1 MNGNLCI
8 EFYGVV
14 FKFCCIYCLLV
25 HTSVSAMLFVA
36 MNSTGKNASV
46 NENVNVK
53 MTVLMLENDG
63 VNVRARRYVRVDKNS
78 VRDACFRFCVR
89 PRNAE

>member
-1 MNGNLCI
+1 MNGNLFI

-25 HTSVSAMLFVA
+25 HTIVSAVLFVA
-36 MNSTGKNASV
+36 MNSTGKKDGV
-46 NENVNVK
+46 NDSVNVK
-53 MTVLMLENDG
+53 MTVLMLENDC
-63 VNVRARRYVRVDKNS
+63 VNVRARRYVRVGKNS
-78 VRDACFRFCVR
+78 VRDACFRLCVR